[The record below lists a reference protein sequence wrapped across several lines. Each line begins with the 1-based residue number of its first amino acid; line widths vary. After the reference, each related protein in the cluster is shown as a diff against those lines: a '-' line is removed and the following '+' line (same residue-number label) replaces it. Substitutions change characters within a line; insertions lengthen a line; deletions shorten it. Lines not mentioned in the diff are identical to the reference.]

1 MTVAVVSFSSRP
13 TPTQL
18 EIVDWTTV
26 QMKDRYHSSTR
37 IARLADPGLKSGI
50 QHVEFN
56 FVYGFFDTFEE
67 AYERRK
73 TSGKLWE
80 EKSTAVDA
88 FQADRLALEKK
99 LASAIAACE
108 EAEQERKDALK
119 AHFEVVVVAP

>member
-1 MTVAVVSFSSRP
+1 MTVAVVSFKSRP
-13 TPTQL
+13 TPASL

-26 QMKDRYHSSTR
+26 QMKDRFHSSTR

-50 QHVEFN
+50 RHVEFN
-56 FVYGFFDTFEE
+56 FVLGFFDTFEE

-73 TSGKLWE
+73 TAFKLWE
-80 EKSTAVDA
+80 EKSEAVNA
-88 FQADRLALEKK
+88 FEADRLALEKK

-119 AHFEVVVVAP
+119 AHFELVVMVP

>member
-13 TPTQL
+13 TPASL

-26 QMKDRYHSSTR
+26 QMKDRFYSSTR

-50 QHVEFN
+50 QHAEFN

-73 TSGKLWE
+73 SAFTLWK
-80 EKSTAVDA
+80 EKSAPVEALD
-88 FQADRLALEKK
+88 ADRLALEKK

-108 EAEQERKDALK
+108 EAEQERKEALK
-119 AHFEVVVVAP
+119 AHFEPVVTAP